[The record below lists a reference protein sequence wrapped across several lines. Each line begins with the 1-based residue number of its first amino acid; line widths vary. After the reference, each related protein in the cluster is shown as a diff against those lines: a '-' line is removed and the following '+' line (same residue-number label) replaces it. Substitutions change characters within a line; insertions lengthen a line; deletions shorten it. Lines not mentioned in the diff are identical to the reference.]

1 MRGRLRV
8 SRLPSVLVLP
18 LALWSVVPGI
28 RWCSLGWE
36 EVRPECFSSCA
47 VAEVVTAPCPAADAS
62 CPAVAAPEGCCGD
75 AGSCDAAP
83 ATEYPS
89 GRAFCLGGPAGG
101 NGVSSVSPVPD
112 APGPAAILPHAPAI
126 TVARALE
133 RRAFRT
139 VVVHPPPSPA
149 GAVPRTRAP
158 PESVAITC

>member
-1 MRGRLRV
+1 M
-8 SRLPSVLVLP
+8 LVLP

-36 EVRPECFSSCA
+36 DVRPECFTSCA

-62 CPAVAAPEGCCGD
+62 CPAAAAPEGCCGD
-75 AGSCDAAP
+75 PESCDAAAGASSSDAAP
-83 ATEYPS
+83 ATEYPG
-89 GRAFCLGGPAGG
+89 GRAFCLGGPSGG
-101 NGVSSVSPVPD
+101 NGVTSVSPVPD
-112 APGPAAILPHAPAI
+112 APGPSAILPHTPAI
-126 TVARALE
+126 TVAHALE